1 MSNHNNDNIINLDEP
16 KKTISFWELLK
27 LKILNQNDDL
37 SKFFTYSSFF
47 LAGFSL
53 LMLNTNY
60 VTIGMH
66 SRTLANQTGNFWI
79 VLLLILPFIFLT
91 LLSLLFCCL
100 SKFKKTQ
107 FVGKVNLYFVIFNFI
122 VLLFFWI
129 YISAL
134 F

>member
-1 MSNHNNDNIINLDEP
+1 MENKDNVINIEPP

-27 LKILNQNDDL
+27 LKIANQKDEL
-37 SKFFTYSSFF
+37 SKFFTYTSFF
-47 LAGFSL
+47 LASFSI
-53 LMLNTNY
+53 LMLNSNY
-60 VTIGMH
+60 VEIGMH

-91 LLSLLFCCL
+91 ILSLIFCL
-100 SKFKKTQ
+100 ISKFKKTE
-107 FVGKVNLYFVIFNFI
+107 FIGKVNFYYVIFNFF

-129 YISAL
+129 YISAI